1 MAGDRGTVV
10 VTGASTGIGRAT
22 AQRLAGLGFTV
33 VAGVRKDA
41 DARAI
46 SAPGIEPVLVDVTD
60 PDGIAALRARLE
72 DRPISGLVNNAGVTV
87 NGAIEYLELDELRR
101 QFEVNLFGHVAVT
114 QALLPG
120 IRAAK
125 GRIVNIGSIGGRTAL
140 PFIGAYT
147 ASKFAMH
154 GLTDS
159 LRLELAPAGIHV
171 ALVEPGSID
180 TEIWRKGIEDAERQ
194 FEELTPEQE
203 ERYGD
208 RLRKMD
214 KVGRRTAKMAISP
227 EKAAKVVTHAL
238 TARRPRARYLVGVD
252 ARVQSA
258 VGRLPAAMSDRVLR
272 LLTA

>member
-33 VAGVRKDA
+33 VAGVSKDA

-171 ALVEPGSID
+171 SLVEPGSID

>member
-1 MAGDRGTVV
+1 MQGDRGTVV

-22 AQRLAGLGFTV
+22 SQLLAGRGFTV

-46 SAPGIEPVLVDVTD
+46 SAPRIEPVLVDVTD

-72 DRPISGLVNNAGVTV
+72 GRPISGLVNNAGVTV
-87 NGAIEYLELDELRR
+87 NGPIEYLELDELRR

-120 IRAAK
+120 LRAAK

-154 GLTDS
+154 GLSDS

-180 TEIWRKGIEDAERQ
+180 TEIWRKGIEDGERQ
-194 FEELTPEQE
+194 VQELTPEQE

-214 KVGRRTAKMAISP
+214 KVGRRTAKMAIAP
-227 EKAAKVVTHAL
+227 EKAAKVVAHAL

-272 LLTA
+272 ALTA